1 LNYLNNIKTEKI
13 GASKMSSLIEDKRG
27 EMEDYSNKTS
37 EYKIESDSFLS
48 THQDMK
54 KKFDE
59 IEIDEDFLYNQI
71 EEVNVDNIT

>member
-1 LNYLNNIKTEKI
+1 
-13 GASKMSSLIEDKRG
+13 MSSLIEDKRG